1 MADDY
6 SKSLDTQI
14 EELQK
19 KEKRLNKLVALCSIM
34 LLGMFIII
42 IISSIFQIQIQIPVL
57 RKAVILWGVFWFA
70 ALMIFLIKYD
80 NSVKNLRSMMAKNIG
95 IEGIL
100 NQYLDVELFDPER
113 SVDKEIVYAAGIG
126 HWGYGHNYIKG
137 KINNVGIE
145 TSYVHIDEGND
156 GPFWY
161 RGQLSYLKN
170 KRRFPEKVLLI
181 RKGNY
186 RKYGIG
192 IHYYEVLP
200 CKLDGSPKSFIDSL
214 RERDRLFIDSLK
226 ERDREQYRVII
237 TGGQL
242 EDQWEVFSTDKN
254 MARQI
259 LAPRTELHR
268 RLLNSPRLAF
278 VLYSDDNIY
287 FGGNYY
293 FDLTK
298 GTPEEVRANVE
309 KAMDGLIN
317 EGVGTVLSG
326 GMEYL

>member
-19 KEKRLNKLVALCSIM
+19 REKRLNKLVALCGIM

-42 IISSIFQIQIQIPVL
+42 IISSIFQIQIPVL
-57 RKAVILWGVFWFA
+57 RNAAILWTVFWFA
-70 ALMIFLIKYD
+70 ALMIFLIKSY

-192 IHYYEVLP
+192 THYYEVLP
-200 CKLDGSPKSFIDSL
+200 NKLDESPRS
-214 RERDRLFIDSLK
+214 FIDSLK

-242 EDQWEVFSTDKN
+242 EDQWEVFSTDQKT
-254 MARQI
+254 ARQI
-259 LAPRTELHR
+259 LAPRTELHQ

-293 FDLTK
+293 FDLTE

-326 GMEYL
+326 GMEY

>member
-19 KEKRLNKLVALCSIM
+19 REKRLNKLVALCSIM

-42 IISSIFQIQIQIPVL
+42 IISSIFQIQIPVL
-57 RKAVILWGVFWFA
+57 RNAAILWTVFWFA
-70 ALMIFLIKYD
+70 ALIIFLIKSY
-80 NSVKNLRSMMAKNIG
+80 NSDKNLRSMMAKNIG

-156 GPFWY
+156 GFFWY

-192 IHYYEVLP
+192 THYYEVLP
-200 CKLDGSPKSFIDSL
+200 CKLDESPRS
-214 RERDRLFIDSLK
+214 FIDSLK

-242 EDQWEVFSTDKN
+242 EDQWEVFSTDKDI
-254 MARQI
+254 ARQI

-326 GMEYL
+326 GMEY

>member
-126 HWGYGHNYIKG
+126 YWGHGHNYIKG

-145 TSYVHIDEGND
+145 TSYVHINEGSD
-156 GPFWY
+156 GFFWY
-161 RGQLSYLKN
+161 KGQLSYLKN
-170 KRRFPEKVLLI
+170 KCRFPEKVLLI

-186 RKYGIG
+186 LKY
-192 IHYYEVLP
+192 
-200 CKLDGSPKSFIDSL
+200 F
-214 RERDRLFIDSLK
+214 
-226 ERDREQYRVII
+226 VI
-237 TGGQL
+237 
-242 EDQWEVFSTDKN
+242 
-254 MARQI
+254 
-259 LAPRTELHR
+259 
-268 RLLNSPRLAF
+268 
-278 VLYSDDNIY
+278 
-287 FGGNYY
+287 
-293 FDLTK
+293 
-298 GTPEEVRANVE
+298 
-309 KAMDGLIN
+309 
-317 EGVGTVLSG
+317 
-326 GMEYL
+326 

>member
-1 MADDY
+1 MSDDY
-6 SKSLDTQI
+6 SKSLDTEIQ
-14 EELQK
+14 ELQVK
-19 KEKRLNKLVALCSIM
+19 DKRSDKFVLLCF
-34 LLGMFIII
+34 GMMVFGTIILELI
-42 IISSIFQIQIQIPVL
+42 NFIFQIPIIEKAAMYWPVFWIAVL
-57 RKAVILWGVFWFA
+57 IIAVIKRL
-70 ALMIFLIKYD
+70 KSD
-80 NSVKNLRSMMAKNIG
+80 KNLRSMMAKNIG

-126 HWGYGHNYIKG
+126 YWGHGHNYIKG

-145 TSYVHIDEGND
+145 TSYVHINEGND
-156 GPFWY
+156 GFFWY

-200 CKLDGSPKSFIDSL
+200 CKLDESPRS
-214 RERDRLFIDSLK
+214 FIDSLK

-242 EDQWEVFSTDKN
+242 EDQWEVFSTDKDI
-254 MARQI
+254 ARQI

-293 FDLTK
+293 FDLTE
-298 GTPEEVRANVE
+298 GSPEEVRAHVE

-326 GMEYL
+326 GMEY

>member
-156 GPFWY
+156 GFFWY

-192 IHYYEVLP
+192 THYYEVLP
-200 CKLDGSPKSFIDSL
+200 CKLDESPRS
-214 RERDRLFIDSLK
+214 FIDSLK

-259 LAPRTELHR
+259 LAPRTELHQ

-293 FDLTK
+293 FDLTE
-298 GTPEEVRANVE
+298 GSPEEVRANVE

-326 GMEYL
+326 GMEY

>member
-42 IISSIFQIQIQIPVL
+42 IISSIFQIQIPVL
-57 RKAVILWGVFWFA
+57 RNAAILWTVFWFA
-70 ALMIFLIKYD
+70 ALMIFLIKSY

-226 ERDREQYRVII
+226 ERDREDI
-237 TGGQL
+237 
-242 EDQWEVFSTDKN
+242 
-254 MARQI
+254 ARQI

-326 GMEYL
+326 GMEY

>member
-19 KEKRLNKLVALCSIM
+19 KDKRLNKLFALCIIM
-34 LLGMFIII
+34 LLFGMFIFMII
-42 IISSIFQIQIQIPVL
+42 PSIFQIQVSVS
-57 RKAVILWGVFWFA
+57 RNAAILWVVFWIA
-70 ALMIFLIKYD
+70 ALIILGSKSIKF
-80 NSVKNLRSMMAKNIG
+80 SENLRSKMAKKIC
-95 IEGIL
+95 IEDIL
-100 NQYLDVELFDPER
+100 GQYLDVEVFDPER
-113 SVDKEIVYAAGIG
+113 SVDEEIINAAGIG
-126 HWGYGHNYIKG
+126 YWGHGFNYIKG
-137 KINNVGIE
+137 RINDISIE
-145 TSYVHIDEGND
+145 TSYVHVDEGSD
-156 GPFWY
+156 GFFWY
-161 RGQLSYLKN
+161 IGQLSYLKN

-192 IHYYEVLP
+192 THYYTTLP
-200 CKLDGSPKSFIDSL
+200 KTLDGPPKSFIDSL
-214 RERDRLFIDSLK
+214 K
-226 ERDREQYRVII
+226 EKDREQYRI
-237 TGGQL
+237 TIAGGQL
-242 EDQWEVFSTDKN
+242 EAQWEVFSTDQKT
-254 MARQI
+254 ARQI

-278 VLYSDDNIY
+278 VLYSDDDIY

-326 GMEYL
+326 GMEY

>member
-186 RKYGIG
+186 LKYGIG
-192 IHYYEVLP
+192 THYYEVLP
-200 CKLDGSPKSFIDSL
+200 CKLDESPRS
-214 RERDRLFIDSLK
+214 FIDSLK
-226 ERDREQYRVII
+226 EKDREQYRI
-237 TGGQL
+237 TIAGGQL
-242 EDQWEVFSTDKN
+242 EDQWEVFSTDKDI
-254 MARQI
+254 ARQI

-326 GMEYL
+326 GMEY

>member
-6 SKSLDTQI
+6 SKSLNTQI
-14 EELQK
+14 QELQK
-19 KEKRLNKLVALCSIM
+19 KDKRLGKIVGLCGIM
-34 LLGMFIII
+34 LTFGTFLFFVVPSMF
-42 IISSIFQIQIQIPVL
+42 QIPVS
-57 RKAVILWGVFWFA
+57 RKAAVLWAVFWFT
-70 ALMIFLIKYD
+70 ALIIFLIKSY
-80 NSVKNLRSMMAKNIG
+80 NSDKNLRSMMAKNIG

-113 SVDKEIVYAAGIG
+113 SVDEEIVYAAGIG
-126 HWGYGHNYIKG
+126 YWGHGHNYIKG

-145 TSYVHIDEGND
+145 TSYVHIDEGSD
-156 GPFWY
+156 GFFWY

-192 IHYYEVLP
+192 THYYEVLP
-200 CKLDGSPKSFIDSL
+200 NKLDGSPKSFIDSL
-214 RERDRLFIDSLK
+214 K
-226 ERDREQYRVII
+226 EKDREQYRI
-237 TGGQL
+237 TIAGGQL
-242 EDQWEVFSTDKN
+242 EDQWEVFSTDKDI
-254 MARQI
+254 ARQI
-259 LAPRTELHR
+259 LAPRTELHQ

>member
-192 IHYYEVLP
+192 IHY
-200 CKLDGSPKSFIDSL
+200 
-214 RERDRLFIDSLK
+214 
-226 ERDREQYRVII
+226 
-237 TGGQL
+237 
-242 EDQWEVFSTDKN
+242 
-254 MARQI
+254 
-259 LAPRTELHR
+259 
-268 RLLNSPRLAF
+268 
-278 VLYSDDNIY
+278 
-287 FGGNYY
+287 
-293 FDLTK
+293 
-298 GTPEEVRANVE
+298 
-309 KAMDGLIN
+309 
-317 EGVGTVLSG
+317 
-326 GMEYL
+326 

>member
-145 TSYVHIDEGND
+145 TSYVHINEGSD
-156 GPFWY
+156 GFFWY
-161 RGQLSYLKN
+161 KGQLSYLKN
-170 KRRFPEKVLLI
+170 KCRFPEKVLLI

-192 IHYYEVLP
+192 THYYTTLP
-200 CKLDGSPKSFIDSL
+200 KTLDGPPKSFIDSL
-214 RERDRLFIDSLK
+214 K
-226 ERDREQYRVII
+226 EKDREQYRVII

-242 EDQWEVFSTDKN
+242 EDQWEVFSTDQKT
-254 MARQI
+254 ARQI

-326 GMEYL
+326 GMEY

>member
-19 KEKRLNKLVALCSIM
+19 KDKRLGKIFGLCIIM
-34 LLGMFIII
+34 LFFGTFLFFVVPSMF
-42 IISSIFQIQIQIPVL
+42 QIPVS
-57 RKAVILWGVFWFA
+57 RNAAILWVVFWIA
-70 ALMIFLIKYD
+70 ALIIFANKCI
-80 NSVKNLRSMMAKNIG
+80 NSDKNLRSMMAKNIV

-113 SVDKEIVYAAGIG
+113 SVDEEIVHAAGIG
-126 HWGYGHNYIKG
+126 YWGHGFNYIKG
-137 KINNVGIE
+137 KINDISIE
-145 TSYVHIDEGND
+145 TSYVHINEGND
-156 GPFWY
+156 GFFWY

-186 RKYGIG
+186 LKYGIG
-192 IHYYEVLP
+192 TYYYTTLP
-200 CKLDGSPKSFIDSL
+200 KILDGPPKSFIDSL
-214 RERDRLFIDSLK
+214 K
-226 ERDREQYRVII
+226 EKDREQYRI
-237 TGGQL
+237 TIAGGQL

-259 LAPRTELHR
+259 LAPRTELHQ

-293 FDLTK
+293 FDLTE
-298 GTPEEVRANVE
+298 GSPEEVRANVE

>member
-19 KEKRLNKLVALCSIM
+19 REKRLNKLVALCSIM

-42 IISSIFQIQIQIPVL
+42 IISSIFQIQIPVL
-57 RKAVILWGVFWFA
+57 GNAFILWGVFWVA
-70 ALMIFLIKYD
+70 ALMILVSKLIK
-80 NSVKNLRSMMAKNIG
+80 SRQNLRSMMAKNIG

-200 CKLDGSPKSFIDSL
+200 CKLDGSHKSY
-214 RERDRLFIDSLK
+214 IDSLK
-226 ERDREQYRVII
+226 EKDREQYRITI

-259 LAPRTELHR
+259 LAPRTELHQ

>member
-19 KEKRLNKLVALCSIM
+19 REKRLNKLVALCSIM

-42 IISSIFQIQIQIPVL
+42 IISSIFQIQIPVL
-57 RKAVILWGVFWFA
+57 GNAFILWGVFWVA
-70 ALMIFLIKYD
+70 ALMILVSKLIK
-80 NSVKNLRSMMAKNIG
+80 SRQNLRSMMAKNIG

-200 CKLDGSPKSFIDSL
+200 CKLDGSHKSY
-214 RERDRLFIDSLK
+214 IDSLK
-226 ERDREQYRVII
+226 EKDREQYRITI

-259 LAPRTELHR
+259 LAPRTELHQ

-293 FDLTK
+293 FDLTE

-326 GMEYL
+326 GMEY

>member
-19 KEKRLNKLVALCSIM
+19 REKRLNKLVALCSIM

-42 IISSIFQIQIQIPVL
+42 IISSIFQIQIPVL
-57 RKAVILWGVFWFA
+57 RNAAILWTVFWFA

-192 IHYYEVLP
+192 THYYEVLP
-200 CKLDGSPKSFIDSL
+200 NKLDESPRS
-214 RERDRLFIDSLK
+214 FIDSLK

-242 EDQWEVFSTDKN
+242 EDQWEVFSKDQKT
-254 MARQI
+254 ARQI

-317 EGVGTVLSG
+317 EGVETVLSG
-326 GMEYL
+326 GIEYL

>member
-19 KEKRLNKLVALCSIM
+19 REKRLNKLVALCSIM

-42 IISSIFQIQIQIPVL
+42 IISSIFQIQIPVL
-57 RKAVILWGVFWFA
+57 RNAAILWTVFWFA

-200 CKLDGSPKSFIDSL
+200 CKLDGSHKSY
-214 RERDRLFIDSLK
+214 IDSLK
-226 ERDREQYRVII
+226 EKDREQYRITI

-259 LAPRTELHR
+259 LAPRTELHQ

>member
-1 MADDY
+1 MADDF

-19 KEKRLNKLVALCSIM
+19 KDKRLNKHFALCIIM
-34 LLGMFIII
+34 LFFGSFIFMMIP
-42 IISSIFQIQIQIPVL
+42 SIFQIQITVSRHVAIVW
-57 RKAVILWGVFWFA
+57 VWIVFWIA
-70 ALMIFLIKYD
+70 ALIILASKSIKF
-80 NSVKNLRSMMAKNIG
+80 SENLRSKMAKKIC
-95 IEGIL
+95 IEDIL
-100 NQYLDVELFDPER
+100 GQYLDVEVFDPER
-113 SVDKEIVYAAGIG
+113 SVDKEIISAAGIG
-126 HWGYGHNYIKG
+126 YWGHGFNYIKG
-137 KINNVGIE
+137 RINGISIE

-156 GPFWY
+156 GFFWY

-186 RKYGIG
+186 RNYGIG
-192 IHYYEVLP
+192 THYYEVLP
-200 CKLDGSPKSFIDSL
+200 NKLDESPRS
-214 RERDRLFIDSLK
+214 FIDSLK

-242 EDQWEVFSTDKN
+242 EDQWEVFSTDQKT
-254 MARQI
+254 ARQI

-293 FDLTK
+293 FDLTE
-298 GTPEEVRANVE
+298 GSPEEVRANVE

>member
-19 KEKRLNKLVALCSIM
+19 REKRLNKLVALCSIM

-42 IISSIFQIQIQIPVL
+42 IISSIFQIQIPVSGN
-57 RKAVILWGVFWFA
+57 AFILWCVFWSA
-70 ALMIFLIKYD
+70 ALIIFLIKSY
-80 NSVKNLRSMMAKNIG
+80 NSDKNLRSMMAKNIG

-113 SVDKEIVYAAGIG
+113 SVDEKIVYAAGIG
-126 HWGYGHNYIKG
+126 YWGHGHNYIKG

-145 TSYVHIDEGND
+145 TSYVHINEGSD
-156 GPFWY
+156 GFFWY

-192 IHYYEVLP
+192 THYYEVLP
-200 CKLDGSPKSFIDSL
+200 NKLDESPRS
-214 RERDRLFIDSLK
+214 FIDSLK

-242 EDQWEVFSTDKN
+242 EDQWEVFSTDKDI
-254 MARQI
+254 ARQI

-278 VLYSDDNIY
+278 VLYSDDDIY

-293 FDLTK
+293 FDLTE
-298 GTPEEVRANVE
+298 GSPEEVRANVE

>member
-19 KEKRLNKLVALCSIM
+19 REKRLNKLVALCSIM

-42 IISSIFQIQIQIPVL
+42 IISSIFQIQIPVL
-57 RKAVILWGVFWFA
+57 RNAAILWTVFWFA

-192 IHYYEVLP
+192 THYYEVLP
-200 CKLDGSPKSFIDSL
+200 NKLDESPRS
-214 RERDRLFIDSLK
+214 FIDSLK

-242 EDQWEVFSTDKN
+242 EDQWEVFSTDQKT
-254 MARQI
+254 ARQI

-293 FDLTK
+293 FDLTE
-298 GTPEEVRANVE
+298 GSPEEVRANVE

-326 GMEYL
+326 GMEY

>member
-19 KEKRLNKLVALCSIM
+19 KEKRLNKLSDLCSIM
-34 LLGMFIII
+34 LFGMFIII
-42 IISSIFQIQIQIPVL
+42 IISSIFQIKIPVL
-57 RKAVILWGVFWFA
+57 GNAFILWGVLFWVA
-70 ALMIFLIKYD
+70 ALMILVSKLIK
-80 NSVKNLRSMMAKNIG
+80 SRQNLRSMMAKNIG

-126 HWGYGHNYIKG
+126 HWGYGRNYIKG

-200 CKLDGSPKSFIDSL
+200 CKLDGSHKSY
-214 RERDRLFIDSLK
+214 IDSLK
-226 ERDREQYRVII
+226 EKDREQYRITI

-268 RLLNSPRLAF
+268 RLLSSPRLAF

>member
-126 HWGYGHNYIKG
+126 YWGHGHNYIKG

-145 TSYVHIDEGND
+145 TSYVHINEGND
-156 GPFWY
+156 GFFWY

-186 RKYGIG
+186 LKYGIG
-192 IHYYEVLP
+192 THYYEVLP
-200 CKLDGSPKSFIDSL
+200 CKLDESPRS
-214 RERDRLFIDSLK
+214 FIDSLK
-226 ERDREQYRVII
+226 EKDREQYRI
-237 TGGQL
+237 TIAGGQL
-242 EDQWEVFSTDKN
+242 EDQWEVFSTDKDI
-254 MARQI
+254 ARQI

-293 FDLTK
+293 FDLTE
-298 GTPEEVRANVE
+298 GSPEEVRANVE

-326 GMEYL
+326 GMEY

>member
-19 KEKRLNKLVALCSIM
+19 REKRLNKLVALCSIM

-42 IISSIFQIQIQIPVL
+42 IISSIFQIQIPVL
-57 RKAVILWGVFWFA
+57 RNAAILWTVFWFA
-70 ALMIFLIKYD
+70 ALIIFLIKSY
-80 NSVKNLRSMMAKNIG
+80 NSDKNLRSMMAKNIG

-156 GPFWY
+156 GFFWY

-192 IHYYEVLP
+192 THYYEVLP
-200 CKLDGSPKSFIDSL
+200 CKLDESPRS
-214 RERDRLFIDSLK
+214 FIDSLK

-242 EDQWEVFSTDKN
+242 EDQWEVFSTDKDI
-254 MARQI
+254 ARQI